1 MRYEHTYI
9 RISTDVVVTADKVVV
24 TADRLVVTADRVG
37 IHVVVKKRQGSC
49 KSIVTA
55 DKVHTV

>member
-1 MRYEHTYI
+1 MRCEHTYI

-37 IHVVVKKRQGSC
+37 MHVVVKK
-49 KSIVTA
+49 
-55 DKVHTV
+55 